1 MMVLNLVFWQ
11 IYESSLRCVE
21 FYERGGNVKV
31 ERFLVLTLGK
41 SAVFVQN
48 CEMIEVA
55 LFKEGQDWDYLRL
68 GKDLLLFL
76 GLSLTVIEEQ
86 SSEKIFILT
95 LIFVLALI
103 QGRMII

>member
-1 MMVLNLVFWQ
+1 
-11 IYESSLRCVE
+11 LRCVE

-55 LFKEGQDWDYLRL
+55 LFKEGQD
-68 GKDLLLFL
+68 
-76 GLSLTVIEEQ
+76 
-86 SSEKIFILT
+86 
-95 LIFVLALI
+95 
-103 QGRMII
+103 